1 MFSKLKQTLMQENS
15 IKKLNEKLKGR
26 IKTYNILGSFFL
38 IIQVIG
44 YLSKINENSASFQ
57 RPFAFYIG
65 FNLWIIIALIFFI
78 RAASIRSKM
87 ESNQNKS

>member
-1 MFSKLKQTLMQENS
+1 MQGDSLKS
-15 IKKLNEKLKGR
+15 LNGKLKGR
-26 IKTYNILGSFFL
+26 IKAYNILGSCFL
-38 IIQVIG
+38 IIQIIG

-65 FNLWIIIALIFFI
+65 FNLWIIIALIFFS
-78 RAASIRSKM
+78 RASSIRSKM